1 MYNNVLREDQIGYI
15 FCHTNIQTDV
25 DGVDKRVIA
34 VLGKKSVSRPP
45 ESFFPIVLMTNVED
59 DGDGEPRFYFET
71 KMNRSSAKTPIG
83 MFNEFRIPNSLAL
96 VDKSH

>member
-1 MYNNVLREDQIGYI
+1 MCNNVLREDQIGYI

-45 ESFFPIVLMTNVED
+45 EAFFPIVLTILLAMFLCI
-59 DGDGEPRFYFET
+59 GAI
-71 KMNRSSAKTPIG
+71 AKHG
-83 MFNEFRIPNSLAL
+83 AL
-96 VDKSH
+96 Y